1 MQKAYTKNAEIK
13 GKNVVTDYYLEK
25 GDYVK
30 LDMLSLGYTWPVKS
44 HFLES
49 VKFSFT
55 AKNLATF
62 TRYSGVD
69 PSSIQ
74 TNGLTPV
81 HVHIIRVAVSLFLA
95 YNLISKLIKF

>member
-74 TNGLTPV
+74 TNGLTPGATGSRTYYPSCRQFILGV
-81 HVHIIRVAVSLFLA
+81 QLDF
-95 YNLISKLIKF
+95 